1 LTSFPGSDI
10 YMSEQSFMD
19 ASQGFSRES
28 IPMLAIGVFM
38 RKAVYI
44 GLLGMGVALSA
55 ATVRAAVSDDSIPGL
70 PEIIT
75 RTDVTDARPDYI
87 LPDQPLLADS
97 AAPDAPATE
106 PTKGPPLPFH
116 SIEGYSGGAIT
127 PMAYFAN
134 PPLSGALLGL
144 PSASI
149 SYVNLGQ
156 KDLEAASVTEN
167 IANRFELGFAI
178 DHIGLGDLRKD
189 ILTATKVDVHTDNV
203 YIYNLNGRVNI
214 LPENSF
220 DTKWIPA
227 VTAGVDFKYNDG
239 IANVNNRLGGALD
252 GLGYRQPY
260 GYDFTLT
267 ASKTIGDFFGRPLIA
282 TGGLL
287 ASEGAQIGALG
298 FGKDYKLDP
307 EASLAY
313 WAFDQWVFAYEFRGN
328 QDPYQQFGSLIRGQE
343 NWNAFDVAW
352 IPNNRINVIAGIG
365 YFGPIVNAR
374 ADTAFW
380 AEFKYEF

>member
-1 LTSFPGSDI
+1 
-10 YMSEQSFMD
+10 
-19 ASQGFSRES
+19 
-28 IPMLAIGVFM
+28 M

-44 GLLGMGVALSA
+44 GMIGLGVSLSA
-55 ATVRAAVSDDSIPGL
+55 ASVRAAVSDDSTPVL

-75 RTDVTDARPDYI
+75 RTDVTDTRPDYI
-87 LPDQPLLADS
+87 LPDQPLLADP
-97 AAPDAPATE
+97 AAPEAPATA

-134 PPLSGALLGL
+134 PPLGGAIFGL

-156 KDLEAASVTEN
+156 KDLEAASITEN
-167 IANRFELGFAI
+167 IANRFELGFAV
-178 DHIGLGDLRKD
+178 DRVGLGDLGKD
-189 ILTATKVDVHTDNV
+189 IKTATSVNVDTDQIF
-203 YIYNLNGRVNI
+203 IYNLNGRFNI

-220 DTKWIPA
+220 DAKWLPA
-227 VTAGVDFKYNDG
+227 ITAGVNFKYNDG
-239 IANVNNRLGGALD
+239 IKNVNDRLGGALN

-267 ASKTIGDFFGRPLIA
+267 ASKTIGDFFGRPLIV

-298 FGKDYKLDP
+298 FGDQYKLDP

-328 QDPYQQFGSLIRGQE
+328 QDPYKQLGSLIRGQE
-343 NWNAFDVAW
+343 NWNAFNVAW
-352 IPNNRINVIAGIG
+352 IPNNRINVIGGIG

-380 AEFKYEF
+380 VEFKYEF